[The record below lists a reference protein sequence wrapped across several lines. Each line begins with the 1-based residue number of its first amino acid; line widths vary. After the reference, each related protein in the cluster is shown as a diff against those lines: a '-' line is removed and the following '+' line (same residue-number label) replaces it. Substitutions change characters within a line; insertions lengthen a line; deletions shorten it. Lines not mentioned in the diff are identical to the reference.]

1 LAKIFTE
8 RKINSSFLSLIG
20 VFINNKEKY
29 LRMSAKRDFAE
40 AFGDDM
46 DLMIDAPYFP
56 YKMNHS

>member
-1 LAKIFTE
+1 MVTQP
-8 RKINSSFLSLIG
+8 KINSNFLNLIG

-29 LRMSAKRDFAE
+29 SRMSAKRDFAE